1 MTYST
6 KVSDPTVNDALPPT
20 ARSMWRM
27 LVFGYRRERALMLA
41 AGGLSLLGSLPDA
54 LVALWLGMLGEA
66 AVRHDRRQLLIAA
79 LALAL
84 SAVVTWFLRTVAAR
98 VTARFRDRMTIALE
112 SHIAQLQ
119 GSIPTLTHQENPTY
133 LDRLAVLRNE
143 AFVLEHMYASL
154 FTLGGWV
161 LRLGVTLALLAS
173 VNPALL
179 LLAVVAVPP
188 VVSAVMRPAAER
200 AAEEAGAV
208 HRRLA
213 RHLYVTAT
221 TAGPGK
227 DVRITGV
234 GPRLIAD
241 RRAAWDRSFTLISAA
256 RRTSA
261 AWHAAGWGIF
271 GVGFVVAVVAVVH
284 LQHASPGQVLLVVTA
299 GARLTGYIGAT
310 VGEVGFLR
318 GIWMDGARRLVW
330 LEDYARSVTAMADL
344 AAPAALTQGI
354 RLRDVSFSYPGTSA
368 RVLDRVSVDLPVGA
382 VVALVGENGAG
393 KSTLVKLLCKL
404 YSPDSGLIL
413 VDGVPLDR
421 IDTEQWR
428 THLSGVFQD
437 FFRFELRARES
448 VGLGDLEYLDDASA
462 VAGAVERA
470 DATDMVN
477 ALPQGLETQLGP
489 TWREGTDLSFGQ
501 WQKVAL
507 ARGFM
512 RPRPLLLVLDEPT
525 AALDA
530 ETEHAIFE
538 RYAEASRTSGA
549 TTLLVSHR
557 FGTVQMADF
566 IIVLD
571 DARVI
576 ETGSHAELMARGGHY
591 ADLYSL
597 QAAAYR

>member
-1 MTYST
+1 
-6 KVSDPTVNDALPPT
+6 
-20 ARSMWRM
+20 MWRM
-27 LVFGYRRERALMLA
+27 LAFGYRHERALMLS

-54 LVALWLGMLGEA
+54 LVALWLGMLGTA
-66 AVRHDRRQLLIAA
+66 AVNRDRRLLVIAA
-79 LALAL
+79 MALAL
-84 SAVVTWFLRTVAAR
+84 SAVGTWFLRAVSAR
-98 VTARFRDRMTIALE
+98 VTTRFRDRMTIALE
-112 SHIAQLQ
+112 SHIARLQ
-119 GSIPTLTHQENPTY
+119 GSIPTLTHQEQPTY

-154 FTLGGWV
+154 FTLAGWV

-179 LLAVVAVPP
+179 LLAIVAVPP
-188 VVSAVMRPAAER
+188 VVTSVVRPAAER

-213 RHLYVTAT
+213 RHLYVTAST
-221 TAGPGK
+221 PGPGK
-227 DVRITGV
+227 DVRITGI
-234 GPRLIAD
+234 GARLIAD
-241 RRAAWDRSFTLISAA
+241 RRAAWDRSYALISAA

-261 AWHAAGWGIF
+261 AWHAAAWGVF
-271 GVGFVVAVVAVVH
+271 GAGFVGAVVAVVH
-284 LQHASPGQVLLVVTA
+284 LQHADPGQVLLVVSA
-299 GARLTGYIGAT
+299 GGRLSGYIGAT

-318 GIWMDGARRLVW
+318 GIWMDGARRLAW
-330 LEDYARSVTAMADL
+330 LEDYARSATSMADL
-344 AAPAALTQGI
+344 PAPEVLVQGI
-354 RLRDVSFSYPGTSA
+354 RLQDVSFSYPGTASRA
-368 RVLDRVSVDLPVGA
+368 LDRLSVDLPAGA
-382 VVALVGENGAG
+382 VVALVGDNGAG

-404 YSPDSGLIL
+404 YSPDSGQIL
-413 VDGVPLDR
+413 VDGVPLER

-428 THLSGVFQD
+428 ACLSGVFQD
-437 FFRFELRARES
+437 FFQFELRARES
-448 VGLGDLEYLDDASA
+448 VGVGDLERLEDASA
-462 VAGAVERA
+462 VGGAVARA
-470 DATDMVN
+470 DATDMVD

-489 TWREGTDLSFGQ
+489 TWRDGTDLSFGQ

-512 RPRPLLLVLDEPT
+512 RARPLLLVLDEPT

-530 ETEHAIFE
+530 EAEHAIFE
-538 RYAEASRTSGA
+538 RYADAARTSGA

-557 FGTVQMADF
+557 FGTVQMADL

-571 DARVI
+571 EARMI
-576 ETGSHAELMARGGHY
+576 EVGSHAELLARGGRY

>member
-6 KVSDPTVNDALPPT
+6 KVSDPTANDTLPPT
-20 ARSMWRM
+20 VRSMWRM
-27 LVFGYRRERALMLA
+27 LVFGYRRERGLMLA
-41 AGGLSLLGSLPDA
+41 AAGLSLLGSLPDA
-54 LVALWLGMLGEA
+54 LVALWLSLLGEA
-66 AVRHDRRQLLIAA
+66 AVRHDHGLLAFAAMA
-79 LALAL
+79 LAV
-84 SAVVTWFLRTVAAR
+84 SAVTTWFLRTVSAR

-119 GSIPTLTHQENPTY
+119 GSIPTLTHQEDPAY

-154 FTLGGWV
+154 FTLAGWV
-161 LRLGVTLALLAS
+161 LRLGITLALLAS

-188 VVSAVMRPAAER
+188 VVSSVMRPAAER

-221 TAGPGK
+221 SAGPGK

-234 GPRLIAD
+234 GPRLIVD
-241 RRAAWDRSFTLISAA
+241 RRAAWDRSYRLISAA

-261 AWHAAGWGIF
+261 AWHSVAWGIF
-271 GVGFVVAVVAVVH
+271 GAGFVAAVIAVVH
-284 LQHASPGQVLLVVTA
+284 LQHASPGQVLLIVTA
-299 GARLTGYIGAT
+299 GVRLSGYIGAT

-330 LEDYARSVTAMADL
+330 LEDYARSLTSAADL
-344 AAPAALTQGI
+344 PAPAALGQGI
-354 RLRDVSFSYPGTSA
+354 RLQDVSFSYPGASA
-368 RVLDRVSVDLPVGA
+368 RALDGVSVDLPAGA
-382 VVALVGENGAG
+382 VVAIVGENGAG

-404 YSPDSGLIL
+404 YSPDSGRIL
-413 VDGVPLDR
+413 VDDVPLDR

-428 THLSGVFQD
+428 KGLSGVFQD

-448 VGLGDLEYLDDASA
+448 VGVGDVDCLEDASA
-462 VAGAVERA
+462 VTSAVNRA

-477 ALPQGLETQLGP
+477 ALPRGLETQLGP
-489 TWREGTDLSFGQ
+489 TWQEGTDLSFGQ

-538 RYAEASRTSGA
+538 RYAEASRSSGA

-557 FGTVQMADF
+557 FGTVQTADL

-571 DARVI
+571 EARVI
-576 ETGSHAELMARGGHY
+576 EMGSHADLMARGGHY